1 MSLDNQQKP
10 SENKSPTSKL
20 SANKSL
26 NILVIMDPIE
36 LINYKKDTTL
46 AMMWS
51 AQDRGHSLG
60 YCQIHDLWL
69 DRGQLMIDSQA
80 VTVQRD
86 PNNFYNLAEKSSGL
100 VTDYDVILMRKDPPF
115 DMRFVYATYML
126 DHAKAAGVLVV
137 NDPQAIRD
145 CNEKLFATW
154 FSDYMS
160 PTIVTSKQTHI
171 RKFITEQQDVIVKPL
186 DGMGGTGIFRLTAD
200 SPNIGVTLEMLT
212 ELETLPIMAQ
222 RYLPEIKEGD
232 KRVLIV
238 DGEVIDYS
246 LARIPTKGET
256 RGNLAAGGSG
266 VAMPLTDSERKVAQ
280 IVAPIVKQ
288 KGLMFVGLDLI
299 GSRITEINVTSPTCV
314 REIDDQCGTDIATS
328 FIKAIEAR
336 C

>member
-1 MSLDNQQKP
+1 MSQ
-10 SENKSPTSKL
+10 
-20 SANKSL
+20 SAAKSL

-36 LINYKKDTTL
+36 RVNYKKDTSL

-51 AQDRGHSLG
+51 AQDRGHKLG

-69 DRGQLMIDSQA
+69 DRGQLKIDSQP
-80 VTVQRD
+80 VIVQRD
-86 PNNFYNLAEKSSGL
+86 PENFYTLGEKATVAVS
-100 VTDYDVILMRKDPPF
+100 DYDVILMRKDPPF

-137 NDPQAIRD
+137 NDPQAVRD

-171 RKFITEQQDVIVKPL
+171 RQFIAEQQDVIVKPL

-200 SPNIGVTLEMLT
+200 SPNIGVTIEVLT

-222 RYLPEIKEGD
+222 RYLPEIKQGD

-238 DGEVIDYS
+238 DGVVVDYC
-246 LARIPTKGET
+246 LARIPSKGET

-266 VAMPLTDSERKVAQ
+266 VAMPLTDAERKVAE

-299 GSRITEINVTSPTCV
+299 GGRITEINVTSPTCV
-314 REIDDQCGTDIATS
+314 REIDDQCGTDIATD
-328 FIKAIEAR
+328 FIIAVEAR
-336 C
+336 HQNR